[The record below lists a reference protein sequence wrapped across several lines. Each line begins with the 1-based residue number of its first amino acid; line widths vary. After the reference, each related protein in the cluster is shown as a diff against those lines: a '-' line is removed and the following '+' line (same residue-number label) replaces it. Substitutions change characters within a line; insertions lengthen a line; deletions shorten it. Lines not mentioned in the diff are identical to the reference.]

1 MAHKNLKGVKSA
13 RKSTLKKQFKKDK
26 EKKRLKAQQKAKK
39 EADPNRNPYE
49 GLRKWQIKALKAEAA
64 EAEAQKRKKGGN
76 SEAQAVVP
84 TEAPPVSA
92 VQKAPVVDSTTSPSV
107 SQKEKKLAKKEAR
120 IQAAQLRGHRQ
131 LYDVKGP
138 HRLLLVGEGNFSFAC
153 ALCEVR
159 GSGEGL
165 YATSFDGEATLKRK
179 YPDALE
185 LRKKVEDMGGTSLLN
200 VDATKLHKVR
210 EFRDAF
216 RIIAWN
222 FPHLGAG
229 EKDVEK
235 NNEQHRKLLSEFFA
249 SAYRCLD
256 QQGVVHV
263 AMKHGEPYKS
273 WKIVQLAKAATDGA
287 LQLQGVVPFS
297 LSAWPGYAHRR
308 TRGFHER
315 FSKKDSEELAKGAK
329 VYVFGRSLGNEE
341 EVEDED

>member
-1 MAHKNLKGVKSA
+1 MARKNLKGVKSA
-13 RKSTLKKQFKKDK
+13 RKSTLKKQFKKEK

-64 EAEAQKRKKGGN
+64 EAQKQRAGGEAAVAVP
-76 SEAQAVVP
+76 AQA
-84 TEAPPVSA
+84 PPGTSA
-92 VQKAPVVDSTTSPSV
+92 VQKAPVVDSTFPSPSV

-138 HRLLLVGEGNFSFAC
+138 HRLLLVGEGNFSFAS

-273 WKIVQLAKAATDGA
+273 WKIVQLAKVATDGA

-315 FSKKDSEELAKGAK
+315 FSKKDSEELSKGAK
-329 VYVFGRSLGNEE
+329 VYVFGRSLGDEE